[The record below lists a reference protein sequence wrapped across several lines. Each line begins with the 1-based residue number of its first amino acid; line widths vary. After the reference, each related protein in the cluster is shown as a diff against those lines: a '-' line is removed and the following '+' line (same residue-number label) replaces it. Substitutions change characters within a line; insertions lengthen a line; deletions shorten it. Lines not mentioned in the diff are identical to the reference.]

1 MGRPELAVDD
11 SPETWAPRLQR
22 GGRLHRDDTRGVDLL
37 LVPERVIRLSDTA
50 SAVLRLC
57 DGARTVAEIVLEVQA
72 RYEGSQL
79 RSDVVAF
86 LCQARDER
94 WLA

>member
-1 MGRPELAVDD
+1 VARPEPAVDD
-11 SPETWAPRLQR
+11 SPETWAPRLRR
-22 GGRLHRDDTRGVDLL
+22 GGRLHRDDARGVDLL

-57 DGARTVAEIVLEVQA
+57 DGARTVADIVLELQA
-72 RYEGSQL
+72 RYEGTQL
-79 RSDVVAF
+79 RSEVVAF
-86 LCQARDER
+86 LGQARDER